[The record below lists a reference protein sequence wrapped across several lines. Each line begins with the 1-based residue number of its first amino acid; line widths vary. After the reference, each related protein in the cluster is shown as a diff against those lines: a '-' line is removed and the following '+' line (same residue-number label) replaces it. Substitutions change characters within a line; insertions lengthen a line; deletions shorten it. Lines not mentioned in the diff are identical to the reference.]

1 MKFIKGG
8 LTMKKMV
15 LVLILTLVLTSCSND
30 SVEVVPNNEI
40 TSEQWNRLLDSSEGT
55 IVNLL
60 YYSKEEAVIEWLEND
75 FTKDLSIKYGI
86 DLRMQFMALNKIEEL
101 LLEAKN
107 NDENHDYDIIYISDD
122 GFKVLKENDLL
133 YPDVLKKLPNYY
145 TNLNHESYSVNY
157 DEGIPIEFMEVPVF
171 KDQLVFIHNEDI
183 IYETPKTFDAFKD
196 LAEETKGKITYPH
209 PTTETGLA
217 FILSA
222 IASKVDVEA
231 LNEASDDKEEIY
243 EIVKPGLDYL
253 EDLDAYLYNSGESY
267 PETIAQMDE
276 LFLNGDLL
284 FTMSMDFNKATE
296 KISDE
301 TFMKA
306 SNTFVIDD
314 GTTGFLHYFA
324 VPALADNKAGALV
337 VINDMISG
345 ETQSNIYGNFEM
357 NKLPIVDQNNM
368 PNEAL
373 SHLKAVD
380 IKYTSIGFDELS
392 DYFVPEIRSDVREI
406 IVELWREYV
415 E

>member
-1 MKFIKGG
+1 
-8 LTMKKMV
+8 MKKIF
-15 LVLILTLVLTSCSND
+15 LVVILVFVLTSCSTD

-40 TSEQWNRLLDSSEGT
+40 TTEQWNRLLDSSEGT

-60 YYSKEEAVIEWLEND
+60 YYSKEEPVIEWLKND

-86 DLRMQFMALNKIEEL
+86 DLRLQFMELSKIENL
-101 LLEAKN
+101 LLDSKSNE
-107 NDENHDYDIIYISDD
+107 ENHDYDIVYISDD
-122 GFKVLKENDLL
+122 GFKALKENGLL

-145 TNLNHESYSVNY
+145 TNINHEAYSVNY
-157 DEGIPIEFMEVPVF
+157 DEGIPVEFMEVPIF
-171 KDQLVFIHNEDI
+171 KNQLVFIHNEDI
-183 IYETPKTFDAFKD
+183 IYETPSTFDEFKE
-196 LAEETKGKITYPH
+196 LAVDNREKITYPH
-209 PTTETGLA
+209 PSTEAGLA

-231 LNEASDDKEEIY
+231 LNRASDNKEEIY
-243 EIVKPGLDYL
+243 DIVKPGLDYL
-253 EDLDAYLYNSGESY
+253 EDLDGYLYNAGESY
-267 PETIAQMDE
+267 PNSIEQMDE
-276 LFLNGDLL
+276 LYVNGDLL
-284 FTMSMDFNKATE
+284 FTMTMDFNKATE
-296 KISDE
+296 KIDEE
-301 TFMKA
+301 TFMRA

-314 GTTGFLHYFA
+314 GTTGFIDYFA

-337 VINDMISG
+337 VINDIISG

-380 IKYTSIGFDELS
+380 IKYTSIRFDELS
-392 DYFVPEIRSDVREI
+392 DYFVPEIRSDVREV